1 MKIKHIDV
9 KYLNIAW
16 PDIEPFISSSIEAT
30 GLFEYTLDQYKL
42 RLIDG
47 TWTALVAV
55 DEENKIHGA
64 AVVSFINRPDA
75 RVGFIVAI
83 GGRLISNKDTFE
95 QLKNFMLLNGATKI
109 EGNARESIARLWVR
123 YGFKEKCRVVGV
135 SI

>member
-1 MKIKHIDV
+1 MKIQHIDN
-9 KYLNIAW
+9 KYVNMIWA
-16 PDIEPFISSSIEAT
+16 DIEPFIRSSSEAT

-47 TWTALVAV
+47 AWTALVAV
-55 DEENKIHGA
+55 DDENKIRGA
-64 AVVSFINRPDA
+64 AVVTFFNRSDA

-83 GGRLISNKDTFE
+83 GGKLISNADTFE
-95 QLKNFMLLNGATKI
+95 QLKNFMLMNGATKI
-109 EGNARESIARLWVR
+109 EGNARESIARLWSR

>member
-1 MKIKHIDV
+1 MKIQHIDI
-9 KYLNIAW
+9 KYVNMIWA
-16 PDIEPFISSSIEAT
+16 DIEPFIRSSSEAT
-30 GLFEYTLDQYKL
+30 GLFEYTIDQYKL

-55 DEENKIHGA
+55 DEDNKIHGA
-64 AVVSFINRPDA
+64 AVVTFFNRPDS

-83 GGRLISNKDTFE
+83 GGKLITNKDTFE

-109 EGNARESIARLWVR
+109 EGNARESVARLWVR